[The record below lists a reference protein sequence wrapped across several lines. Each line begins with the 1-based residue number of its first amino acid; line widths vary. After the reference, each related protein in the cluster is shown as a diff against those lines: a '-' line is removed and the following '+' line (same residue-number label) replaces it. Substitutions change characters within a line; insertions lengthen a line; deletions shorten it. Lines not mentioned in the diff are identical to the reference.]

1 MGDPRRIKTNPAIR
15 KMLSQPA
22 AFRPQRRQRPRRG
35 TLRLFMAIGDY
46 AQVLAVGLALCLAF
60 QAAPALD
67 LNLSPGRVA
76 GIGLLAATL
85 ALFVRRGLRRTSAH
99 HVGSTYVSSVR
110 SAAAVMIAFSGI
122 AVGRLLLGSTTGL
135 GGDLLLLMSWA
146 VISTALAAALRLL
159 GTRLIAGPESLTTNI
174 VVLGPSP
181 QAGAL
186 ARILTERSRGHRQVL
201 AVLQDDMPENM
212 VMLDQL
218 IEQGE
223 VDIIALAGMDAEGI
237 QAICEEFGDRPV
249 HICVGFDAVALERA
263 ARGSSH
269 LDDPVL
275 LRLLPGQ
282 FDDWRDSVKRGLD
295 IALVMASLPLIAP
308 VLIMAAIAIKL
319 DSPGPVFFRQWRFGL
334 GTQPVQILKFRS
346 MYTDRGDTTGEAR
359 TTARDSRVTRVG
371 RILRRTSIDELP
383 QLLNVLRGDMSLVG
397 PRPHATHMKV
407 EGNYYFEAVEH
418 YRLRHRVKP
427 GLTGWAQVNGSRGE
441 VDTLDKAYRRVDL
454 DLWYINNWSITLD
467 LKIIFK
473 TVFGGFATLKA
484 D

>member
-1 MGDPRRIKTNPAIR
+1 
-15 KMLSQPA
+15 
-22 AFRPQRRQRPRRG
+22 
-35 TLRLFMAIGDY
+35 
-46 AQVLAVGLALCLAF
+46 
-60 QAAPALD
+60 
-67 LNLSPGRVA
+67 
-76 GIGLLAATL
+76 
-85 ALFVRRGLRRTSAH
+85 
-99 HVGSTYVSSVR
+99 
-110 SAAAVMIAFSGI
+110 
-122 AVGRLLLGSTTGL
+122 
-135 GGDLLLLMSWA
+135 
-146 VISTALAAALRLL
+146 
-159 GTRLIAGPESLTTNI
+159 
-174 VVLGPSP
+174 
-181 QAGAL
+181 
-186 ARILTERSRGHRQVL
+186 
-201 AVLQDDMPENM
+201 
-212 VMLDQL
+212 
-218 IEQGE
+218 
-223 VDIIALAGMDAEGI
+223 
-237 QAICEEFGDRPV
+237 
-249 HICVGFDAVALERA
+249 
-263 ARGSSH
+263 
-269 LDDPVL
+269 
-275 LRLLPGQ
+275 
-282 FDDWRDSVKRGLD
+282 GLD